1 MRTKTLS
8 VIAMFYTPAADAVS
22 LLNIEFDMS
31 LASVQGT
38 ASINHYPSIP
48 EDQVWQWRAFNICG
62 IAVCI
67 SLLVLMILA
76 DKSNGVLFRRNNP
89 FSHFWDEVLCVL
101 LAVYMVIQGA
111 YLPSARSNI
120 EDTFG
125 TLLNLKWD
133 NQNSDYTQK
142 VETYFEHVENA
153 LSMINYLD
161 GLESVGF
168 VLGMISLGRIVMY
181 FAVHPRIQILPGV
194 IVHAAHE
201 LFSFSQY
208 AALVYVALA
217 VLASFIFGRNNEAYS
232 TVSGACH
239 TQYEAVIGEFDGFLS
254 VGQTSPNKP
263 LAVAVYMVTFTAF
276 VLFMLINLLLAII
289 VESYMD
295 TKKALQTISKECS
308 QSLIEHLI
316 AVAQLTV
323 NRYIF
328 GWPAHSD
335 LTMALEDLTPDAEGY
350 VHEADF
356 NKSEKLRVT
365 DSAGDKPQACQFEN
379 PLGMFTRDNEGPTE
393 DSDEPNAIFDFYHS
407 FQFLRSKLDDSKE
420 QDTAARFRKR
430 ATHSSSNLMS
440 TNDEG
445 EGLDDEGLDDDDDND
460 NPLNLPDT
468 M

>member
-1 MRTKTLS
+1 MGAVLS
-8 VIAMFYTPAADAVS
+8 HSPRHTHADAGAHKLSYVTMGKGQKADS
-22 LLNIEFDMS
+22 DTEWTDRDGSATKAAGGSTNRRHASSGSRQRRLLY
-31 LASVQGT
+31 ASAT
-38 ASINHYPSIP
+38 DS
-48 EDQVWQWRAFNICG
+48 R
-62 IAVCI
+62 
-67 SLLVLMILA
+67 LLDV
-76 DKSNGVLFRRNNP
+76 P
-89 FSHFWDEVLCVL
+89 C
-101 LAVYMVIQGA
+101 Q
-111 YLPSARSNI
+111 
-120 EDTFG
+120 
-125 TLLNLKWD
+125 
-133 NQNSDYTQK
+133 
-142 VETYFEHVENA
+142 
-153 LSMINYLD
+153 
-161 GLESVGF
+161 
-168 VLGMISLGRIVMY
+168 
-181 FAVHPRIQILPGV
+181 
-194 IVHAAHE
+194 
-201 LFSFSQY
+201 
-208 AALVYVALA
+208 
-217 VLASFIFGRNNEAYS
+217 
-232 TVSGACH
+232 
-239 TQYEAVIGEFDGFLS
+239 
-254 VGQTSPNKP
+254 NKP

-308 QSLIEHLI
+308 QSLIEDLI

-356 NKSEKLRVT
+356 NKSEKLRIT